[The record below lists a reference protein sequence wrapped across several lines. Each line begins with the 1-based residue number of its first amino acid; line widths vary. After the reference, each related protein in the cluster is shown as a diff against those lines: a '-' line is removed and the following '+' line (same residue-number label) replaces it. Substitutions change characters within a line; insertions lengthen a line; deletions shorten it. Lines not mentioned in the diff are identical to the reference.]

1 MARAERFAPA
11 GVPLHVTQRGNFRAP
26 VFRGEGDYELYVR
39 LLRLYARRYGNRVVG
54 YCLMPNHVHLVVI
67 PGHGEG
73 LSAMVQALAGASS
86 RLLNEQME
94 RVGHVWQ
101 GRFYSA
107 TLGHLHYRTALAYV
121 DLNPVRAG
129 LVKEAAEYR
138 WSSAAAHAGE
148 RAYPDFLDRDE
159 FSALYSERAWR
170 EILRAEEDKALVEEL
185 RYATRVGRVAGG
197 AEFIKQL
204 EAQSGRRLTPKPSG
218 RPRKVNA
225 GA

>member
-1 MARAERFAPA
+1 MPRAERFAPA

-73 LSAMVQALAGASS
+73 VSAMLQALAGTSS
-86 RLLNEQME
+86 RLMNEQME

-101 GRFYSA
+101 GRFHSA

-138 WSSAAAHAGE
+138 WSSAGAHSGE
-148 RAYPDFLDRDE
+148 RAYPDFLDREE
-159 FSALYSERAWR
+159 FSGMYSEGEWR

-185 RYATRVGRVAGG
+185 RYATRVGRAAGG
-197 AEFIKQL
+197 AEFVKQL
-204 EAQSGRRLTPKPSG
+204 ETQYGRTLTRKSPG
-218 RPRKVNA
+218 RPLKLKA

>member
-1 MARAERFAPA
+1 MEVLAAAALVLVRLQGEPAFQAKEMLVVRAVIMDMEIMA
-11 GVPLHVTQRGNFRAP
+11 GVAAAKALLVEITQ
-26 VFRGEGDYELYVR
+26 
-39 LLRLYARRYGNRVVG
+39 
-54 YCLMPNHVHLVVI
+54 HL
-67 PGHGEG
+67 E
-73 LSAMVQALAGASS
+73 AATAG
-86 RLLNEQME
+86 M
-94 RVGHVWQ
+94 
-101 GRFYSA
+101 
-107 TLGHLHYRTALAYV
+107 
-121 DLNPVRAG
+121 
-129 LVKEAAEYR
+129 VKEAAEYR

-159 FSALYSERAWR
+159 FASLYSEGEWR